1 MCLTP
6 EGQSQDH
13 FRATSGAHELRVCVG
28 LMETF
33 FFFLPLFSW
42 SYYFLG
48 SEHDFHIL
56 DRIFVGDLNFET
68 GCRLHSS
75 SYFRYLQGKKV
86 I

>member
-13 FRATSGAHELRVCVG
+13 FRATSGAHELRVFLRLKG
-28 LMETF
+28 TF
-33 FFFLPLFSW
+33 FFFCCCSLGPTT
-42 SYYFLG
+42 FLG

-68 GCRLHSS
+68 DCRLHSS
-75 SYFRYLQGKKV
+75 G
-86 I
+86 

>member
-28 LMETF
+28 LKGTF
-33 FFFLPLFSW
+33 FFFCRCSLGPTIF
-42 SYYFLG
+42 FG

-75 SYFRYLQGKKV
+75 G
-86 I
+86 